1 MRFTTLIPAYK
12 PKYLL
17 ELVLAIRHQKVKPAK
32 IIISDDSPT
41 QQFISILA
49 SDALKE
55 LVDELNIQ
63 VVPGPRT
70 GAWNN
75 FIHLLK
81 IYQAQTEEPTELFHI
96 LLDDDIPYPSFYQR
110 HLEAH
115 RRAYL
120 PCVISK
126 RWTALESGLPIRDDL
141 PVPDVVAGHDQRM
154 LLLNADVLFSQTVGF
169 GRNWLGEFSN
179 VTFRLEMASVIS
191 DATLVGISFTGL
203 EDLGA
208 FLKASLHGPVG
219 YIQEHLGFFRNS
231 SEQHSA
237 NPMGRPL
244 KLAFLAYIALAISA
258 RNLGKLT
265 ALQSSAAIERVCQ
278 FILQHY
284 SQELDMARFCAMMPR
299 LAIGQE
305 QSEAEFLEL
314 WCDYSRPPLPTV
326 VNRVPEISV
335 LVPIYNGEKYLRKTL
350 DSLLLQSFKEF
361 EVLCIDDCSSDGSLE
376 LLNDYASQDGRIRV
390 LRMESN
396 QGSVPKVL
404 NRILNEIRGKR
415 LVYSSQDDLFS
426 SDWLEKMHA
435 RALETDADAV
445 IPDVQFFYENEPERC
460 RSLIGLQGDRS
471 VELSGREAVSC
482 SLDWTIPGNALWRTD
497 LVKRIGFYDF
507 AFNADEY
514 SVRVFFLNC
523 NKVVF
528 SRGVFF
534 YRQDNAS
541 AITKKMTYKSFDMAY
556 TFFRL
561 FQFLRENHFPFEV
574 YVKEAWKSLS
584 TLNQVQ
590 TWFDSIR
597 HELPDNEVM
606 EAERLSACCEK
617 ALKEYGIHELF
628 RSQA

>member
-17 ELVLAIRHQKVKPAK
+17 ELVLAIRHQKIRPVK
-32 IIISDDSPT
+32 IIISDDSPA
-41 QQFISILA
+41 QEFISILA
-49 SDALKE
+49 SDSLKE
-55 LVDELNIQ
+55 LVEELNIQ
-63 VVPGPRT
+63 VLPGPRT

-81 IYQAQTEEPTELFHI
+81 LYQAQEPTELFHI

-115 RRAYL
+115 SRTRL

-141 PVPDVVAGHDQRM
+141 PVPDAVAGHDQRM
-154 LLLNADVLFSQTVGF
+154 LMLDADILFPQTVGF
-169 GRNWLGEFSN
+169 SKNWLGEFSN
-179 VTFRLEMASVIS
+179 VTFRAEMASEIA
-191 DATLVGISFTGL
+191 DASLAGISFAGL

-231 SEQHSA
+231 PEQHSA

-258 RNLGKLT
+258 RKLEKIT
-265 ALQSSAAIERVCQ
+265 DLQSSIAIERVCE

-284 SQELDMARFCAMMPR
+284 SREPDMAGFCALMPR
-299 LAIGQE
+299 LAVGQE
-305 QSEAEFLEL
+305 RSEAEFLKL
-314 WCDYSRPPLPTV
+314 WCEYSQPLLPSLANQT
-326 VNRVPEISV
+326 PAISV
-335 LVPIYNGEKYLRKTL
+335 LMPIYNGEKYLRKTL
-350 DSLLLQSFKEF
+350 DSLLLQNFKQF

-376 LLNDYASQDGRIRV
+376 LLSAYASQDSRIRV

-396 QGSVPKVL
+396 QGSVPKVINQVL
-404 NRILNEIRGKR
+404 NQVRGQR

-426 SDWLEKMHA
+426 ADWLEKMHA
-435 RALETDADAV
+435 RALETGADAV
-445 IPDVQFFYENEPERC
+445 LPDVQLFHENEPERC

-471 VELSGREAVSC
+471 VELTGREAVRY
-482 SLDWTIPGNALWRTD
+482 SLDWIIPGNALWNAD
-497 LVKRIGFYDF
+497 LIKRIGFYDF

-528 SRGVFF
+528 SEGVFF

-541 AITKKMTYKSFDMAY
+541 AITKKMTYRSFDMAY

-561 FQFLRENHFPFEV
+561 FQFLRENQFPFEV
-574 YVKEAWKSLS
+574 YAREAWKSLS

-590 TWFDSIR
+590 AWFDSVR
-597 HELPDNEVM
+597 HELPDNQVI
-606 EAERLSACCEK
+606 EAERLSECCEK
-617 ALKEYGIHELF
+617 ALREHGIHELF
-628 RSQA
+628 HGQA